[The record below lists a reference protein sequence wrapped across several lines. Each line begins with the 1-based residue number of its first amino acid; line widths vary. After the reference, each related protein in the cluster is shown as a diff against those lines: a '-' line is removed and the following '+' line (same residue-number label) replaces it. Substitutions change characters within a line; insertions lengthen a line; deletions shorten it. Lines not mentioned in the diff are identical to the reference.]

1 MELNLKRPLLFFD
14 IESTGLNIVTESII
28 ELSFVKVFPDGEQR
42 VKTWKIRPWDYENHC
57 QRPITPGASEVN
69 GVKDEDLAD
78 CPRFI
83 EVVDEVVEWLQD
95 SDLAGYNSAK
105 FDLPM
110 LAEEIERVRAYCAR
124 RLKDRTASP
133 EAREKAR
140 QKMARI
146 DINLHD
152 KQMVDVQTIYHMME
166 PRNLKAAYRFYCG
179 GKDFDNAHTAEADTV
194 ATYEVLKG
202 QLDMYGDQLKNDV
215 TWLAGFGGRSKA
227 VDYAARLIMDEK
239 SGEPVISFGK
249 HKGKTAREVFQTEPG
264 YFSWI
269 EQGEFTLDTKRQF
282 ALLREKFEAERRKPL
297 GAEELGNS
305 APKNSAISPT
315 SSTRNGKDKPLKPR
329 RHATGRP
336 HSMRIRSRLFR
347 SYCRTSWRRL
357 YCGYSCR
364 WHAPSRH
371 RRPIRSHPPSS
382 GGCPSGSSKSLHIP
396 YHSGAPGKKNSSGG
410 SSGAWVICL

>member
-1 MELNLKRPLLFFD
+1 MELNLQRPLLFFD

-152 KQMVDVQTIYHMME
+152 KQMVDVQTIYHIME

-202 QLDMYGDQLKNDV
+202 QLDMYPDKLKNDV
-215 TWLAGFGGRSKA
+215 QFLSSVAGRPRT
-227 VDYAARLIMDEK
+227 VDYAGRLLLGEN
-239 SGEPVISFGK
+239 GEPVISFGK
-249 HKGKTAREVFQTEPG
+249 HKGKTAREVWNTEPS

-269 EQGEFTLDTKRQF
+269 EGGDFTLDTKRQF
-282 ALLREKFEAERRKPL
+282 ATLKARFQKERKEALNRPATTDELQGLASKF
-297 GAEELGNS
+297 N
-305 APKNSAISPT
+305 
-315 SSTRNGKDKPLKPR
+315 NGK
-329 RHATGRP
+329 
-336 HSMRIRSRLFR
+336 LF
-347 SYCRTSWRRL
+347 
-357 YCGYSCR
+357 
-364 WHAPSRH
+364 
-371 RRPIRSHPPSS
+371 
-382 GGCPSGSSKSLHIP
+382 
-396 YHSGAPGKKNSSGG
+396 
-410 SSGAWVICL
+410 